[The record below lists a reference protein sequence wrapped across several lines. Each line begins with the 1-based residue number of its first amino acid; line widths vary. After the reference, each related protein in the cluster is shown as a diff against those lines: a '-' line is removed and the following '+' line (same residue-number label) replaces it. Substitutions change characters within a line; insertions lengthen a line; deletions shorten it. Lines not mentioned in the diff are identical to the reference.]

1 MRGLRAAVCALL
13 LVLAGCGGASSPG
26 ASGVLAAAQIA
37 ERVASGHLQRQL
49 TLSPG
54 TIDPALNQDVGAY
67 AIADDL
73 FEGLLRL
80 DAAGKVVPGV
90 ASSWKVDADGLT
102 WRFFLRPEARWS
114 NGDAVSAQDFVFA
127 WQRAVD
133 PATASPNMQQFA
145 SIAGAVEIAAGRAA
159 PETLAVHAP
168 DAHTLEVRLV
178 APTPYFPYLLTN
190 CWMMP
195 VHPPT
200 VRQYAG
206 RWTEPAHMV
215 NNGPYLLRARATNGP
230 ISLVRNPRYW
240 DAAAVRLQAVTYHPL
255 PDTAAA
261 TARFLTGDIDVADR
275 FQMDDIHWLR
285 AGLGAGQVRLDPAF
299 ATYLFAMRVDRPPF
313 NDVRLRRALSMAV
326 DRRLITDKVLG
337 GWYEPASSLV
347 PALPGYAPVPPEWAQ
362 WDDETRHREAR
373 RLYAEAGYS
382 AKHPLR
388 VELWYPTSDADSR
401 RIVEA
406 VMAMWRTNLGA
417 EVQPAAEE
425 WKVFQQNRAI
435 GKHALFFYA
444 YWGDYPEPFTFLN
457 VALPGGSYN
466 VMRYDSPA
474 YAQAVSRATQA
485 SDEDAR
491 LAGYREAE
499 TILNRDAVYIPLY
512 FYRTRHLLRSYVRG
526 WSPNAMDRHAS
537 RDMYL
542 AADAAN

>member
-1 MRGLRAAVCALL
+1 MKSALRVAICALL
-13 LVLAGCGGASSPG
+13 LAGCGSASPPG
-26 ASGVLAAAQIA
+26 ASGVLSAAQIA

-80 DAAGKVVPGV
+80 DAEGRVVPGV
-90 ASSWKVDADGLT
+90 AARWEVSADGLS
-102 WRFFLRPEARWS
+102 WRFFLRAEAIWS
-114 NGDAVSAQDFVFA
+114 NGDPVTAEDFVFA
-127 WQRAVD
+127 WRRAVD

-145 SIAGAVEIAAGRAA
+145 PIAGATEVAAGRTA
-159 PETLAVHAP
+159 PSTLAVTAV
-168 DAHTLEVRLV
+168 DAHTLEVKLV

-200 VRQYAG
+200 VRQYQN

-215 NNGPYLLRARATNGP
+215 NNGPFVLRARATNGP
-230 ISLVRNPRYW
+230 IALVRNPRYW
-240 DAAAVRLQAVTYHPL
+240 DAASVRLQAVTYHPL

-275 FQMDDIHWLR
+275 FQMDDINWLR
-285 AGLGAGQVRLDPAF
+285 AGLGAEQVRLDPAF
-299 ATYLFAMRVDRPPF
+299 ATYLFAMRLDQPPF
-313 NDVRLRRALSMAV
+313 NDARLRRALSMAV

-347 PALPGYAPVPPEWAQ
+347 PPLPGYEPLAPEWSK
-362 WDDETRHREAR
+362 WNDDTRHREAR

-382 AKHPLR
+382 AQRPLR

-406 VMAMWRTNLGA
+406 VMAMWRVNLGA
-417 EVQPAAEE
+417 EVQPAGEE

-444 YWGDYPEPFTFLN
+444 YWGDYPEPSTFLN

-466 VMRYDSPA
+466 VMRYDSAA
-474 YAQAVSRATQA
+474 YAQAVLRGAQA
-485 SDEDAR
+485 SDEAAR
-491 LAGYREAE
+491 IAAYREAE
-499 TILNRDAVYIPLY
+499 AILNHDAVYIPLY

-537 RDMYL
+537 RDLYL
-542 AADAAN
+542 AADPAH

>member
-1 MRGLRAAVCALL
+1 MRMLRAAVCALL
-13 LVLAGCGGASSPG
+13 LAGCGSASPPG
-26 ASGVLAAAQIA
+26 ASGVLSAAQIA
-37 ERVASGHLQRQL
+37 GRVASGHLHRQI

-54 TIDPALNQDVGAY
+54 TIDPALNQDVAAY

-80 DAAGKVVPGV
+80 DAEGNVVPGV
-90 ASSWKVDADGLT
+90 AARWQVSADGLT
-102 WRFFLRPEARWS
+102 WRFFLRPEALWS
-114 NGDAVSAQDFVFA
+114 NGDPVTAQDFVFA

-145 SIAGAVEIAAGRAA
+145 VIAGAAEIAAGRAT
-159 PETLAVHAP
+159 PETLAVHAR
-168 DAHTLEVRLV
+168 DAHTLEVQLV
-178 APTPYFPYLLTN
+178 APTPYFAYLLTN

-200 VRQYAG
+200 VRQYQS
-206 RWTEPAHMV
+206 RWTDPAHMV
-215 NNGPYLLRARATNGP
+215 NNGAFLLRARATNGP

-255 PDTAAA
+255 PDTAAV

-285 AGLGAGQVRLDPAF
+285 AALGAGQVRLDPAF
-299 ATYLFAMRVDRPPF
+299 ATYLFAMRVDQPPF
-313 NDVRLRRALSMAV
+313 DDVRLRQALSMAV
-326 DRRLITDKVLG
+326 DRKLITDKVLG

-347 PALPGYAPVPPEWAQ
+347 PPLPGYEPVLPEWAQ
-362 WDDETRHREAR
+362 WDDQRRHREAR

-382 AKHPLR
+382 AKRPLR

-406 VMAMWRTNLGA
+406 VMAMWRVNLGA
-417 EVQPAAEE
+417 EVQPAGEE

-444 YWGDYPEPFTFLN
+444 YWGDYPEPSTFLN
-457 VALPGGSYN
+457 VSLPGGSYN
-466 VMRYDSPA
+466 VMRYDSAA
-474 YAQAVSRATQA
+474 YASAVGRATQA
-485 SDEDAR
+485 ADEGAR
-491 LAGYREAE
+491 LAAYREAE
-499 TILNRDAVYIPLY
+499 TVLNRDAVYIPLY
-512 FYRTRHLLRSYVRG
+512 FYRTRHLLRTHVRG
-526 WSPNAMDRHAS
+526 WRPNAMDRHAS
-537 RDMYL
+537 RDLYL
-542 AADAAN
+542 AADPAR